1 MAASRRPAGCAST
14 DAAQGPATARVQIR
28 YCAVGEGRGVSEAG
42 TLLLGEQRPQPHVGD
57 AELSTDE

>member
-14 DAAQGPATARVQIR
+14 DAGQDCATARVQSR
-28 YCAVGEGRGVSEAG
+28 SRVVGEGRGVSEAG

-57 AELSTDE
+57 PELSTDE